1 MFRKFTSERVRR
13 ARRRRLV
20 ILSVIYAMLVISV
33 FLVVWQA
40 SYLSWMRID
49 SVVVS
54 GTKAL
59 SHSDVFARVVPHL
72 SGAYGG
78 VFSKRNILLY
88 PQHAITEDIAT
99 TFPRIDTVRVSRVG
113 PHTIVVEVSERI
125 PAALVCRRG
134 GETECYLLDANGFIF
149 SDAPRFSGNTY
160 VVYSARLVEEP
171 VGRRFLSSRGFAEL
185 HAFVQSLT
193 GLALYAHAVAVYDNF
208 YEMTVRVQGTD
219 THIIVS
225 ASMPY
230 EETFRNLEAILS
242 EEDFSIGGVE
252 RIDLRFGN
260 KVFFR
265 EKAGTATDG
274 FSESP
279 L

>member
-13 ARRRRLV
+13 ARRRRLS
-20 ILSVIYAMLVISV
+20 ILSVIYTVLVLSV
-33 FLVVWQA
+33 FLVLWQA
-40 SYLSWMRID
+40 SYVSWMRID
-49 SVVVS
+49 TVVVS

-59 SHSDVFARVVPHL
+59 SHSDIFSHVVPHL

-78 VFSKRNILLY
+78 VFSKRNVFLY
-88 PQHAITEDIAT
+88 PQRVIAEEVT
-99 TFPRIDTVRVSRVG
+99 TAFPRIESIKVSREG
-113 PHTIVVEVSERI
+113 LHTVLVEISERT
-125 PAALVCRRG
+125 PTALVCRRG
-134 GETECYLLDANGFIF
+134 GEAECYLLDADGFIF
-149 SDAPRFSGNTY
+149 SNAPHFSGDTY
-160 VVYSARLVEEP
+160 VAYSAQLVEDP
-171 VGRRFLSSRGFAEL
+171 IGRRFLSSRGFAEL
-185 HAFVQSLT
+185 HAFAQSLT
-193 GLALYAHAVAVYDNF
+193 GMALYAHAVAVYDNF

-265 EKAGTATDG
+265 EKAGEG
-274 FSESP
+274 QSE
-279 L
+279 